1 MKFENI
7 IGMPVETV
15 IELLG
20 KKDIKIT
27 DFSKPDKYHTN
38 AKASKRVVKA
48 IEKNNFIE
56 LFVAGFVDS
65 AE

>member
-1 MKFENI
+1 MKLENI
-7 IGMPVETV
+7 IGLPVDTAV
-15 IELLG
+15 ELLG
-20 KKDIKIT
+20 KREIKIT
-27 DFSKPDKYHTN
+27 DFSKPDKYHVN

-65 AE
+65 IQ